1 MKHIAFIMDGNGRW
15 ATDRNLPRA
24 AGHQAGA
31 QALVKAIREL
41 NDLNVECASFYAFS
55 TDNEKRNAEEVSN
68 ILGVIAYFL
77 ANDIKRLVTE
87 LNLQLRFI
95 GDLKRLPQKLI
106 NIICDLNTF
115 SLNNKGMKVILAIGY
130 GGDVEICSAFD
141 AIMKKRLFLKDNS
154 PITPEELKS
163 ALYTAG
169 IPDPDVVVR
178 YGGHRR
184 LSNFMPLQT
193 AYSELY
199 FLDKFWPD
207 FDKEDVTKI
216 LENFDRV
223 KRNFG
228 GLDA

>member
-1 MKHIAFIMDGNGRW
+1 
-15 ATDRNLPRA
+15 
-24 AGHQAGA
+24 
-31 QALVKAIREL
+31 
-41 NDLNVECASFYAFS
+41 
-55 TDNEKRNAEEVSN
+55 
-68 ILGVIAYFL
+68 
-77 ANDIKRLVTE
+77 
-87 LNLQLRFI
+87 
-95 GDLKRLPQKLI
+95 
-106 NIICDLNTF
+106 
-115 SLNNKGMKVILAIGY
+115 
-130 GGDVEICSAFD
+130 
-141 AIMKKRLFLKDNS
+141 MKKRLFLKDNS

>member
-1 MKHIAFIMDGNGRW
+1 
-15 ATDRNLPRA
+15 
-24 AGHQAGA
+24 
-31 QALVKAIREL
+31 
-41 NDLNVECASFYAFS
+41 
-55 TDNEKRNAEEVSN
+55 
-68 ILGVIAYFL
+68 
-77 ANDIKRLVTE
+77 
-87 LNLQLRFI
+87 LQLRFI